1 MPPQLLGGCRIL
13 IVEDEY
19 LLADDLREAL
29 LDVGADVIGPVG
41 SVEEAMVLT
50 RSTIP
55 VHAAVLDINLRGEMI
70 FPVADELLAHGVP
83 FIFATGYDS
92 WALPDRF
99 DAVPRLDKPLKG
111 DQVAALLA
119 SALAVAG

>member
-70 FPVADELLAHGVP
+70 FPVADELMAHGVP

-119 SALAVAG
+119 SALALAG